1 MPTALELLA
10 TALADRYRIERE
22 IRSGGMATVY
32 LAHDVRPEMQRPVAI
47 KVLHPQFSSAP
58 AVERFLREVRVAAN
72 LVHTNILTLLEYDSK
87 ADQLYYVMPYVDGGS
102 LRDVLRDHPQ
112 LPIDEAVRI
121 AIAVLAA
128 LEYAHGRG
136 IVHRDIKPDN
146 ILFMVDQPVVAD
158 FGIARAMTAA
168 NEQEPEDAI
177 TDAQARI
184 GTPAYMSPEQWQ
196 GLTVDGRSDIYSL
209 GCALYEMLVG
219 SPPFTGTAQAIMA
232 RHLHD
237 PVPPIRTVRPAVPVA
252 LERAVMK
259 ALAKQPADRHA
270 SAREFAD
277 ALHTR
282 VSLPEGVPPASVA
295 VLPFDNL
302 SAEPG
307 TDYFSDGITGEI
319 INTLS
324 HVAGLHVAAPTSS
337 FAFRGHVVNL
347 EDVGEK
353 LGVATVVRGSVQR
366 AGPHL
371 RVTVQLNNVADG
383 FLMWSER
390 YDREVREA
398 TDVFALQDGIAAAV
412 AGRLVS
418 SFGSITGD
426 FPATPPTKNLDAY
439 NRYLQGRY
447 YWAQRGLGLK
457 KALEFFGQALALD
470 PDYASAHAG
479 LADTCVLLAEY
490 GVLPPTS
497 ILPKARAAI
506 ERALALSPDLAEAHC
521 AAGELALVFDW
532 DWVRAERELRRAIE
546 LSPRY
551 AAAHY
556 RLALYQS
563 LVAGQFDEAIT
574 RARQAVELDPL
585 APLPL
590 AQLGVVLMAAERY
603 DEAIAAS
610 LRATELGSA
619 MLVPYLSLGI
629 LYNHVGRTDEA
640 IECLE
645 TAAAASGRQPAT
657 LTALAACHR
666 SLGHMTEVQAIYEE
680 LSARARGGYMQK
692 STLAVAAAAA
702 GHLDEAFELLARA
715 CDDRDSIL
723 IYSKRHLGFRHL
735 QDDPRMAA
743 IHRRIGFAD

>member
-1 MPTALELLA
+1 MALG
-10 TALADRYRIERE
+10 DRYQIERE
-22 IRSGGMATVY
+22 IRGGGMAVVFH
-32 LAHDVRPEMQRPVAI
+32 ARDPRPEVKRQVAI
-47 KVLHPQFSSAP
+47 KVLDTQFSSAH
-58 AVERFLREVRVAAN
+58 AVERFLREVGVVAN
-72 LVHTNILTLLEYDSK
+72 FVHPNIVPLLEYHK
-87 ADQLYYVMPYVDGGS
+87 AEDLLYYVMPYYVGGS
-102 LRDVLRDHPQ
+102 LRDRLQREPQ
-112 LPIDEAVRI
+112 LPIEEAVRMSCD
-121 AIAVLAA
+121 VLAV
-128 LEYAHGRG
+128 LEYAHGQG

-146 ILFMVDQPVVAD
+146 ILFSGDRPMVTD
-158 FGIARAMTAA
+158 FGIARALTIAGDPLTEEHA
-168 NEQEPEDAI
+168 L
-177 TDAQARI
+177 I
-184 GTPAYMSPEQWQ
+184 GTLAYMSPEQCQ
-196 GLTVDGRSDIYSL
+196 GGTLDGRSDIYSV
-209 GCALYEMLVG
+209 GCVLYELLTG
-219 SPPFTGTAQAIMA
+219 SVPFDGFSPQAIIA
-232 RHLHD
+232 RHLAD
-237 PVPPIRTVRPAVPVA
+237 PVRPIRTVRPAVPVGV
-252 LERAVMK
+252 ERAVLK
-259 ALAKQPADRHA
+259 ALAKVPADRHA

-319 INTLS
+319 ITTLS

-398 TDVFALQDGIAAAV
+398 TDVFALQDGIAAEV

-418 SFGSITGD
+418 SFSSITGD
-426 FPATPPTKNLDAY
+426 FPATPPTRNLDAY

-490 GVLPPTS
+490 GALPPTS

-506 ERALALSPDLAEAHC
+506 ERALELSPDLAEAHC

-532 DWVRAERELRRAIE
+532 DWARAERELRRAIE

-563 LVAGQFDEAIT
+563 LVAGQFDEAIP

-603 DEAIAAS
+603 EEAIAAS

-619 MLVPYLSLGI
+619 MLVPFLNLGI
-629 LYNHVGRTDEA
+629 LYDHLGRTDEA

-657 LTALAACHR
+657 LTALAACYR
-666 SLGHMTEVQAIYEE
+666 SVGHMTEVQAIYEE
-680 LSARARGGYMQK
+680 LSARARSGYLQK
-692 STLAVAAAAA
+692 STLAVAAAVA
-702 GHLDEAFELLARA
+702 GHLDEAFDLLARA

-723 IYSKRHLGFRHL
+723 IYSKRHLGFRFL
-735 QDDPRMAA
+735 QNDPRMAA

>member
-1 MPTALELLA
+1 MSSIQERLAVALG
-10 TALADRYRIERE
+10 DRYQIERE
-22 IRSGGMATVY
+22 IRSGGMAVVF
-32 LAHDVRPEMQRPVAI
+32 LARDPRPEVKRQVAI
-47 KVLHPQFSSAP
+47 KVLDTQFSSAH
-58 AVERFLREVRVAAN
+58 AVERFLREVGVVAN
-72 LVHTNILTLLEYDSK
+72 FVHPNIVPLLEYHK
-87 ADQLYYVMPYVDGGS
+87 AEDLLYYVMPYYAGGS
-102 LRDVLRDHPQ
+102 LRDRLQHEPQ
-112 LPIDEAVRI
+112 LPIEEAVRI
-121 AIAVLAA
+121 SCDVLAV
-128 LEYAHGRG
+128 LEYAHDQG
-136 IVHRDIKPDN
+136 IAHRDIKPDN
-146 ILFMVDQPVVAD
+146 ILFSGDRPMVTD
-158 FGIARAMTAA
+158 FGIARALTMAGDPLTEEHAL
-168 NEQEPEDAI
+168 
-177 TDAQARI
+177 I
-184 GTPAYMSPEQWQ
+184 GTLAYMSPEQCQ
-196 GLTVDGRSDIYSL
+196 GGTLDGRSDIYSV
-209 GCALYEMLVG
+209 GCVLYELLTG
-219 SPPFTGTAQAIMA
+219 SVPFDGFSAQAIIA
-232 RHLHD
+232 RHLAD
-237 PVPPIRTVRPAVPVA
+237 PVRPIRTVRPAVPVGV
-252 LERAVMK
+252 ERAVLK
-259 ALAKQPADRHA
+259 ALAKVPADRHA

-302 SAEPG
+302 SPEPG

-324 HVAGLHVAAPTSS
+324 HVTGLHVAAPTSS

-398 TDVFALQDGIAAAV
+398 TDVFALQDGIAAEV

-426 FPATPPTKNLDAY
+426 FPAPPPTKNLDAY

-490 GVLPPTS
+490 GALPPTS

-506 ERALALSPDLAEAHC
+506 ERALDMSPDLAEAHC

-532 DWVRAERELRRAIE
+532 DWPRAERELRRAIE

-563 LVAGQFDEAIT
+563 LVAGQFDKAIP

-603 DEAIAAS
+603 EEAIAAS

-619 MLVPYLSLGI
+619 MLVPFLNLGI
-629 LYNHVGRTDEA
+629 LYHHLGRTDEA

-657 LTALAACHR
+657 LTALAACYR
-666 SLGHMTEVQAIYEE
+666 SVGHLTAVQAIYEE
-680 LSARARGGYMQK
+680 LSARARSGYMQK
-692 STLAVAAAAA
+692 STLAVAAAVA
-702 GHLDEAFELLARA
+702 GHLDDAFELLARA

-723 IYSKRHLGFRHL
+723 IYSKRHLGFRFL